1 MPRQCSHHVPGR
13 MVEDMVR
20 NIAIGFAALV
30 ALVVGVAFLLPA
42 TVHVERSAVIKASA
56 EEVFVVIN
64 DLTRFK
70 EWASWSE
77 TDPAMTLTLSGPPT
91 GVGASLSWRSDA
103 LGSGAL
109 QITESAPFKLV
120 ATRLDFGSSGG
131 GRGTLSL
138 VPVDGGTKIT
148 WVFETELGMNPVQRY
163 MGLMMDTW
171 VGADYERSLARL
183 KALIEPVAE
192 VNAPENPLDG
202 ATSGLAPDMFTPPD
216 ADPAKGPEI
225 VTVVARTVIRTR
237 GSAALADD
245 AAVSTALGEAYGKL
259 LSFAEQNGLEAGNG
273 APQAVTLSNENGVWD
288 FEAAMPLA
296 GVPEGELVAI
306 EGVSI
311 GKSYSGRAIK
321 LTHKGPYSTL
331 RESYERLRAFAR
343 ENKLK
348 EKGLVWEEYVGD
360 PAEMG
365 DDALLTNVYV
375 AIE

>member
-1 MPRQCSHHVPGR
+1 

-30 ALVVGVAFLLPA
+30 ALLVGVAFLLPA
-42 TVHVERSAVIKASA
+42 TAHVERSAVIKASA
-56 EEVFVVIN
+56 EDVFVVIN
-64 DLTRFK
+64 DLTRFR

-77 TDPAMTLTLSGPPT
+77 TDPEMTITLSGPPT

-103 LGSGAL
+103 LGTGTL
-109 QITESAPFKLV
+109 QITESTPYKTV
-120 ATRLDFGSSGG
+120 ATRVDFGSSGG
-131 GRGTLSL
+131 GKGTLSL
-138 VPVDGGTKIT
+138 VPVDGGTRIT
-148 WVFETELGMNPVQRY
+148 WAFETELGMNPVQRY

-183 KALIEPVAE
+183 KALVEPVAQA
-192 VNAPENPLDG
+192 VASGDPSDG
-202 ATSGLAPDMFTPPD
+202 ETTMLAPDMLTPPD

-225 VTVVARTVIRTR
+225 VTVAARTVIRTR
-237 GSAALADD
+237 GSAAVTDD

-259 LSFAEQNGLEAGNG
+259 LTFAEQNGLEAGNG
-273 APQAVTLSNENGVWD
+273 APQAVTVSNENGVWD

-296 GVPEGELVAI
+296 GVPEAEVVPV

-331 RESYERLRAFAR
+331 SESYERLRSFAR

-348 EKGLVWEEYVGD
+348 EKGVVWEEYVGD

-365 DDALLTNVYV
+365 DDALLTNVYIAV
-375 AIE
+375 E